1 MSHRSGSRALQ
12 PKIPKTDFKEIRSK
26 IDKKE
31 LLDELY
37 ECDENYIDGKL
48 CILKNKN
55 VLKYDKVQITQEE
68 KTEIFDKKTDELLQ
82 LISTAVE
89 ILYKKRSFDLD
100 KRNHYLSSS
109 NNFTYNFQSLIH
121 YLKVTTLEMIEGI
134 LKNGDSDNQSL
145 LFIRDL
151 ICIDEKMRKEKD
163 VFYNKKESDNLDL
176 NALKEKTVKKLPKD
190 NFFQLTVINF

>member
-89 ILYKKRSFDLD
+89 TLYVKQSFDLD
-100 KRNHYLSSS
+100 KRDHYLSSS
-109 NNFTYNFQSLIH
+109 NNFT
-121 YLKVTTLEMIEGI
+121 
-134 LKNGDSDNQSL
+134 
-145 LFIRDL
+145 
-151 ICIDEKMRKEKD
+151 
-163 VFYNKKESDNLDL
+163 
-176 NALKEKTVKKLPKD
+176 
-190 NFFQLTVINF
+190 

>member
-109 NNFTYNFQSLIH
+109 NNFTYNFQSLIC
-121 YLKVTTLEMIEGI
+121 YF
-134 LKNGDSDNQSL
+134 
-145 LFIRDL
+145 LF
-151 ICIDEKMRKEKD
+151 
-163 VFYNKKESDNLDL
+163 
-176 NALKEKTVKKLPKD
+176 
-190 NFFQLTVINF
+190 